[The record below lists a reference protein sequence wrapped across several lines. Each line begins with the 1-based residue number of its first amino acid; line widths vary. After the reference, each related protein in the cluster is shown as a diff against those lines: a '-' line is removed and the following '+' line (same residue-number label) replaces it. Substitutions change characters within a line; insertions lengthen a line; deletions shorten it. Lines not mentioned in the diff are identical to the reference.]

1 MSKDLWIAAYDQL
14 IEEYMEEGL
23 TEAQAEALAE
33 EYASGRL
40 RDNLADMGDYLRDLA
55 KGN

>member
-1 MSKDLWIAAYDQL
+1 MSKELWIAAYEQL

-33 EYASGRL
+33 EHASVRL
-40 RDNLADMGDYLRDLA
+40 RDNLADMGDYLNDIA

>member
-1 MSKDLWIAAYDQL
+1 MSKELWIVAYDQL
-14 IEEYMEEGL
+14 MEEYIEGGL

-33 EYASGRL
+33 EHASDRL
-40 RDNLADMGDYLRDLA
+40 RDNLADMGDYLRDIA